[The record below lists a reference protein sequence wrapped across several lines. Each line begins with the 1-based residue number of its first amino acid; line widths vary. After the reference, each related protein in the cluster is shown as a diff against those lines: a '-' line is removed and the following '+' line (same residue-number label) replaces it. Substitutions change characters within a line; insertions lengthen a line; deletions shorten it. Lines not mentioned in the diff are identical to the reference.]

1 MEINIDRIKSRF
13 NGKLLKED
21 IVKVYNDFKRI
32 DEILKLRLG
41 LEESICKY
49 FRCRLNIGV
58 CFDEISK
65 LNTEIRGYENDI
77 RLLKREEFDEM
88 RQKGILEEFLWSI
101 ENDRLDELVL
111 FGCVR
116 SEEVG
121 DIKLE
126 RFKRNRD
133 NVSKNYNELNDEG
146 DISRIIM

>member
-1 MEINIDRIKSRF
+1 MSTAIFITIRVWFLREKIYNQLKKIND
-13 NGKLLKED
+13 
-21 IVKVYNDFKRI
+21 VV
-32 DEILKLRLG
+32 KLRLG

-101 ENDRLDELVL
+101 ENDRLDELNK
-111 FGCVR
+111 
-116 SEEVG
+116 E
-121 DIKLE
+121 
-126 RFKRNRD
+126 
-133 NVSKNYNELNDEG
+133 
-146 DISRIIM
+146 

>member
-1 MEINIDRIKSRF
+1 
-13 NGKLLKED
+13 
-21 IVKVYNDFKRI
+21 
-32 DEILKLRLG
+32 
-41 LEESICKY
+41 
-49 FRCRLNIGV
+49 
-58 CFDEISK
+58 
-65 LNTEIRGYENDI
+65 
-77 RLLKREEFDEM
+77 M

>member
-65 LNTEIRGYENDI
+65 LN
-77 RLLKREEFDEM
+77 
-88 RQKGILEEFLWSI
+88 
-101 ENDRLDELVL
+101 
-111 FGCVR
+111 
-116 SEEVG
+116 
-121 DIKLE
+121 IKLSYHNVMMIDLQNNTISLTFE
-126 RFKRNRD
+126 INQIRNEMKD
-133 NVSKNYNELNDEG
+133 YNVRKPFLQ
-146 DISRIIM
+146 